1 MSEEKLTD
9 FLETGKDWGK
19 MRTSVSGVFVVKM
32 PAYRSSP
39 TRLAV
44 EINPVDASGNP
55 TKRRGLFI
63 RSIDELE
70 SFKEILNEEKL
81 STLLGMLDSVNPR
94 VEGQGRGKGEDFIE
108 L

>member
-1 MSEEKLTD
+1 LSEDKLAD

-19 MRTSVSGVFVVKM
+19 MRTSVPGVFVVKM
-32 PAYRSSP
+32 LAYRSSP

-70 SFKEILNEEKL
+70 SFKEIVNEEKL
-81 STLLGMLDSVNPR
+81 STLLSLLDSVNPMVDGGR
-94 VEGQGRGKGEDFIE
+94 RRGKEDIIQ

>member
-1 MSEEKLTD
+1 MSEDKLAD

-19 MRTSVSGVFVVKM
+19 LKTTVPGVLVVKL
-32 PAYRSSP
+32 PASRSSP
-39 TRLAV
+39 ARLAV

-70 SFKEILNEEKL
+70 SFKEILNEERL
-81 STLLGMLDSVNPR
+81 SKLLGMLNSVNPM
-94 VEGQGRGKGEDFIE
+94 VEGQRRGKREDVIE

>member
-9 FLETGKDWGK
+9 LLETGKDWGK
-19 MRTSVSGVFVVKM
+19 MRTFVPGVFVVKM

-70 SFKEILNEEKL
+70 SFKEILNEKL
-81 STLLGMLDSVNPR
+81 STLLSLLDSVNPM
-94 VEGQGRGKGEDFIE
+94 VEGGRRRGKEDIIQ